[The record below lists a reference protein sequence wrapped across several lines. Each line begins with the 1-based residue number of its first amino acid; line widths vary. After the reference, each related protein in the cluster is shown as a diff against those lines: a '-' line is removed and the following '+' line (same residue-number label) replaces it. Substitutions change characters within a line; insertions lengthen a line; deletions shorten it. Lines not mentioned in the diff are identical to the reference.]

1 METNKRLMEAS
12 WWEKTEPDE
21 NRMVYI
27 TEEKKRKEKA
37 YFCVYSMHARG
48 LAMSNLL
55 NSQGIISIYAKFN
68 KIEGDA

>member
-1 METNKRLMEAS
+1 
-12 WWEKTEPDE
+12 
-21 NRMVYI
+21 
-27 TEEKKRKEKA
+27 
-37 YFCVYSMHARG
+37 MHARG